1 MLATIIGMGDIIQG
15 TSKKTGKLY
24 FGQSLNLSFT
34 KPGITGVAVMEQ
46 FVSFLELDQ
55 PPKFKVNDTIYLDF
69 DSNGRLLGFELDTPP
84 AK

>member
-15 TSKKTGKLY
+15 TSKKTGKPY

-55 PPKFKVNDTIYLDF
+55 PPKFKVKDTIYLDF